1 MYLLLHVTLLVVE
14 AFQLTWQTDLFM
26 HSTTI
31 SVRHFQRKKNTVQ
44 WNSNEILQ
52 MHFFKKWKCVFQSR
66 GRETYSKHL
75 VDPTVQISPLQIAVP
90 RGLQMEIPW
99 YLPVKPLG
107 WENSAWNAALS
118 GKGNVYMLCD
128 STVRSKADAV
138 TSSWTQLS
146 SSRRVWLLKWAF
158 QGQRHIFKINVI
170 YRNCVLSLMYL

>member
-14 AFQLTWQTDLFM
+14 AFQLTWQTDLFTP
-26 HSTTI
+26 STTI
-31 SVRHFQRKKNTVQ
+31 SDISKGKKILF
-44 WNSNEILQ
+44 NEILQ
-52 MHFFKKWKCVFQSR
+52 MYFFKKWKCVFQPR

-75 VDPTVQISPLQIAVP
+75 VDPTVQISPHQIAVLTN
-90 RGLQMEIPW
+90 GLQMEIPW

-128 STVRSKADAV
+128 STVRSKAEAV
-138 TSSWTQLS
+138 TSSWTQLWS
-146 SSRRVWLLKWAF
+146 SKRVWLLKWAF
-158 QGQRHIFKINVI
+158 QGQRNIFKINVI

>member
-14 AFQLTWQTDLFM
+14 AFQLTWQTDLFTP
-26 HSTTI
+26 STTI
-31 SVRHFQRKKNTVQ
+31 SDISKGKKILF
-44 WNSNEILQ
+44 NEILQ
-52 MHFFKKWKCVFQSR
+52 MYFFKKWKCVFQPR

-75 VDPTVQISPLQIAVP
+75 VDPTVQISPLQIAVLTN
-90 RGLQMEIPW
+90 GLQMEIPW

-128 STVRSKADAV
+128 STVRSKAEAV
-138 TSSWTQLS
+138 TSSWTQLWS
-146 SSRRVWLLKWAF
+146 SKRVWLLKWAF
-158 QGQRHIFKINVI
+158 QGQRNIFKINVI

>member
-1 MYLLLHVTLLVVE
+1 MATLLALLLVHQSATAKSKPTKSWSETKCPIQTLS
-14 AFQLTWQTDLFM
+14 AFHYNPTFGLWCFL
-26 HSTTI
+26 HL
-31 SVRHFQRKKNTVQ
+31 R
-44 WNSNEILQ
+44 
-52 MHFFKKWKCVFQSR
+52 WKCVFQPR

-138 TSSWTQLS
+138 TSSWTQLW

>member
-14 AFQLTWQTDLFM
+14 AFQLTWQTDLFTP
-26 HSTTI
+26 STTI
-31 SVRHFQRKKNTVQ
+31 SDISKGKKILF
-44 WNSNEILQ
+44 NEILQ
-52 MHFFKKWKCVFQSR
+52 MYFFKKWKCVFQPR

-75 VDPTVQISPLQIAVP
+75 VDPTVQISPLQIAVLTN
-90 RGLQMEIPW
+90 GLQMEIPW

-128 STVRSKADAV
+128 STVRSKAEAV
-138 TSSWTQLS
+138 TSSWTQLWS
-146 SSRRVWLLKWAF
+146 SKRVWLLKWAF
-158 QGQRHIFKINVI
+158 QGQRHILKINVI